1 MLLIS
6 ALMSLTSCFYDKY
19 HVRRDWSHLLRG
31 PNPGPKRCLVNWT
44 TSVLEQHMRYFY
56 TLGPQN
62 LSVLGLDGFC
72 SHFSIPYWDESLA
85 AASPSPPSLPLVQ
98 FPGERQTCT
107 QECPMAL
114 PRQMSFGISRGS
126 QHKRCVS
133 RHSMYICTFVWDSSV
148 LT

>member
-85 AASPSPPSLPLVQ
+85 AASPSPPSLLSSFLVKGRHAPRSAPWHCPDRCHLASAEDHNIRDVC
-98 FPGERQTCT
+98 PGIPCIF
-107 QECPMAL
+107 AL
-114 PRQMSFGISRGS
+114 LFGTHLS
-126 QHKRCVS
+126 
-133 RHSMYICTFVWDSSV
+133 
-148 LT
+148 